1 MNAPQRS
8 AASERESRL
17 LVSTHAPET
26 ASRIRSVARRHGLD
40 AQTLPEGAR
49 IEEQLE
55 SEPEAVLLLDLRFG
69 GPHGAGSLSAIR
81 CDPRFASVPVIALVG
96 DKDDAAARDAVSAGA
111 NDFLR
116 DARIESELPLKVVL
130 VQRRR
135 ADALSLRREESA
147 AKNAMIVELAGTAAH
162 ELNQPLTVV
171 LGYAQLLAKKV
182 EEESPMAK
190 QLGLLRKEAERMA
203 EIVKKLGQ
211 ITRYETTEYV
221 EGAKII
227 DLDRSSFRESGSP

>member
-1 MNAPQRS
+1 M
-8 AASERESRL
+8 RL
-17 LVSTHAPET
+17 LVSTHASET
-26 ASRIRSVARRHGLD
+26 AARIRSVALRNRME
-40 AQTLPEGAR
+40 AQILPPDVR
-49 IEEQLE
+49 IEELLE
-55 SEPEAVLLLDLRFG
+55 SDGETVLLMDLRFG
-69 GPHGAGSLSAIR
+69 GPHGAGSLAALR
-81 CDPRFASVPVIALVG
+81 CDPHFAHVPVIALVG

-116 DARIESELPLKVVL
+116 ESQIESELPLKVVL

-135 ADALSLRREESA
+135 ADTLTLQREERA
-147 AKNAMIVELAGTAAH
+147 ARNAMIVELAGTAAH

-182 EEESPMAK
+182 QEGSPMAK

-227 DLDRSSFRESGSP
+227 DLDRSSFRESGSR